1 MDPSYQSSETLFEG
15 LPIDTLGNGLSAS
28 AVKSGIDRLLE
39 HDIEPEHNL
48 GSFVSTGLNDD
59 GERHLLENYKRNL
72 ACQNEYTGVRKI
84 HDRCVE
90 TLGAVWGSSC
100 NDKPTGCAASGSSE
114 AILLGI
120 LAMKRK
126 WETENGGMASSNG
139 SALNLITGSHAHVAV
154 TNAAKANDIEIRSV
168 PVRPEGNYSFDPSK
182 MQGLLDRFT
191 IIDKR
196 LVGVVLVLGNTYT
209 GHFDPIEDTSTVL
222 DNYEQSHGH
231 SIPIHVDAAS
241 CDFVA
246 PFNGGK
252 CSRWDFSV
260 PRVISINAS
269 GHKFGL
275 TAAALGWIIWR
286 DQRFLSSDMLHESPY
301 LSGHHGLPTLRYSQP
316 SSSVLIQYY
325 YLAHLGRKGFENII
339 QALLQRSSALSRTL
353 EGTGIFAC
361 ISESHRTAANT
372 LPVVVFRVN
381 SAVREQRPK
390 FNEQWIS
397 DQLFH
402 KGYSVPCSK
411 LPIDGEDI
419 EVLRVVV
426 RPSLKPTVLDSFVT
440 ELLSLINDDN
450 LK

>member
-1 MDPSYQSSETLFEG
+1 MDPRSYQSSETLFEC
-15 LPIDTLGNGLSAS
+15 LPIDTLGNGQPAS
-28 AVKSGIDRLLE
+28 VVKSGIDRLLE

-59 GERHLLENYKRNL
+59 GERLLLENYKRNL
-72 ACQNEYTGVRKI
+72 ACQNEYAGVRKI

-90 TLGAVWGSSC
+90 ILGAVWGSSC

-114 AILLGI
+114 AIFLGI

-126 WETENGGMASSNG
+126 WQTENGGMASLNG

-168 PVRPEGNYSFDPSK
+168 PVSPEGNYSFDPSK
-182 MQGLLDRFT
+182 MQGLLDSFT
-191 IIDKR
+191 R
-196 LVGVVLVLGNTYT
+196 
-209 GHFDPIEDTSTVL
+209 HFDPIENTSTVL

-241 CDFVA
+241 GGFVA

-260 PRVISINAS
+260 PRVVSINAS

-286 DQRFLSSDMLHESPY
+286 DQRFLSSDMLHESSY
-301 LSGHHGLPTLRYSQP
+301 LSGHHELPTLRYSQP

-339 QALLQRSSALSRTL
+339 QALLHRSSALSRTL
-353 EGTGIFAC
+353 EGTGIFTC

-381 SAVREQRPK
+381 SAVRDHRPK

-426 RPSLKPTVLDSFVT
+426 ILVDKAVITSLAYDHVEIAVEDKTGHLHIRKYEQYYKT
-440 ELLSLINDDN
+440 MYET
-450 LK
+450 

>member
-1 MDPSYQSSETLFEG
+1 
-15 LPIDTLGNGLSAS
+15 
-28 AVKSGIDRLLE
+28 
-39 HDIEPEHNL
+39 
-48 GSFVSTGLNDD
+48 
-59 GERHLLENYKRNL
+59 
-72 ACQNEYTGVRKI
+72 
-84 HDRCVE
+84 
-90 TLGAVWGSSC
+90 
-100 NDKPTGCAASGSSE
+100 
-114 AILLGI
+114 
-120 LAMKRK
+120 MKRK

-182 MQGLLDRFT
+182 MQGLLD
-191 IIDKR
+191 
-196 LVGVVLVLGNTYT
+196 
-209 GHFDPIEDTSTVL
+209 STVL

-402 KGYSVPCSK
+402 KGYSV
-411 LPIDGEDI
+411 
-419 EVLRVVV
+419 RN
-426 RPSLKPTVLDSFVT
+426 F
-440 ELLSLINDDN
+440 LSMERT
-450 LK
+450 